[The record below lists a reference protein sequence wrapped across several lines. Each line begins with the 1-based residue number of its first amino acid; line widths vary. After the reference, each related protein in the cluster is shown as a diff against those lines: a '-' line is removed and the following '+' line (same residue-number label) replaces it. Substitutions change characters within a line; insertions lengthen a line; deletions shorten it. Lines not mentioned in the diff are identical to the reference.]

1 MCSLS
6 NVTKQNYFL
15 KTTVMQMKYLD
26 TVCEGEPH
34 CNITVIVGIPS
45 PLLLGAADGKSTFNP
60 VEGDRY
66 IDMSWGV
73 ERL

>member
-6 NVTKQNYFL
+6 DVTKQNYFL

-45 PLLLGAADGKSTFNP
+45 TLLSCSELQTESPPL
-60 VEGDRY
+60 
-66 IDMSWGV
+66 IQ
-73 ERL
+73 

>member
-6 NVTKQNYFL
+6 DVTKQNYFL

-45 PLLLGAADGKSTFNP
+45 PLLSCSELQTESPAL
-60 VEGDRY
+60 
-66 IDMSWGV
+66 IQ
-73 ERL
+73 